1 MISSEEVQLSS
12 DDESSDSSTVIRV
25 LAGFNLIVPL
35 VEEEAFGLTVEC
47 MRGLLRFPSPL
58 CERLFIVSIMLTR
71 TIACSAVAVSYS
83 SSLAI
88 YFVVRQVSDDDGGL
102 ASACQR
108 VSLLVGL
115 EKIVEDD
122 VSRSDED
129 KRFLSLPILSRA
141 ITYTFL

>member
-35 VEEEAFGLTVEC
+35 VEEEAFGLKC
-47 MRGLLRFPSPL
+47 MRGLFRFPSPL

-88 YFVVRQVSDDDGGL
+88 YFVVRQVSDDEGGL
-102 ASACQR
+102 ASVRGSRC
-108 VSLLVGL
+108 LLGL
-115 EKIVEDD
+115 TATII
-122 VSRSDED
+122 S
-129 KRFLSLPILSRA
+129 
-141 ITYTFL
+141 